1 MPLVHVKGFSTFN
14 LTASL
19 SSKDCAIFALI
30 SFDTMSQQSYKIFI
44 NAHTIVF
51 TNNNQF
57 VNKKDCAVF
66 KASDLDSVVQQLT
79 SGVFEGPSCLLF
91 KTEQPNVLYAALKK
105 QFKLIKAAGGVV
117 FNEHGQL
124 LLIKRLGKWDL
135 PKGKLEEG
143 EDLRLAAL
151 REVHEECG
159 LNFLG
164 ILGKVSNTYHVYWL
178 KGRWI
183 FKKTAWFRM
192 VAWGDHSVVPQVEE
206 DITEVVWVDKDF
218 INAKDF
224 DTYDS
229 LKDIFEHIE
238 FPKKIKH

>member
-1 MPLVHVKGFSTFN
+1 M
-14 LTASL
+14 
-19 SSKDCAIFALI
+19 
-30 SFDTMSQQSYKIFI
+30 
-44 NAHTIVF
+44 
-51 TNNNQF
+51 
-57 VNKKDCAVF
+57 
-66 KASDLDSVVQQLT
+66 
-79 SGVFEGPSCLLF
+79 
-91 KTEQPNVLYAALKK
+91 
-105 QFKLIKAAGGVV
+105 
-117 FNEHGQL
+117 
-124 LLIKRLGKWDL
+124 
-135 PKGKLEEG
+135 
-143 EDLRLAAL
+143 
-151 REVHEECG
+151 
-159 LNFLG
+159 G

-183 FKKTAWFRM
+183 LKKTAWFRM